1 MAMFG
6 EGVLC
11 TPVAGLIAS
20 IFMFVVS
27 QSRTMSRLGRMA
39 SILSLIALF
48 IVVCQCLYAVHYYQP
63 PPQDQQQVQETN
75 QQEQQVQQQVQQ
87 EPEHNYIVWKLPT
100 TISDLFRQLS
110 ALGSIGF
117 AMGSQKLF
125 LNIRKY
131 QPRPRPPPPPPPPPA
146 RGSRIFVLNVCQCI
160 YYVYIYIFALFLR
173 LFFSFSSVQTTT
185 TTTTIIIRS

>member
-63 PPQDQQQVQETN
+63 PPQDQQQYQQEEETN
-75 QQEQQVQQQVQQ
+75 QQEQVQQVQEQVQEQ

-117 AMGSQKLF
+117 AMGGQKLF
-125 LNIRKY
+125 LNICKY
-131 QPRPRPPPPPPPPPA
+131 QPPPCPPA
-146 RGSRIFVLNVCQCI
+146 LGFSDICANVCPCV
-160 YYVYIYIFALFLR
+160 YYVYIYIFALFFYDS
-173 LFFSFSSVQTTT
+173 FFFVFFRPNKQQQ
-185 TTTTIIIRS
+185 